1 MLISFIISQNKQ
13 IPQIKQIVKRI
24 SEQYGEYLGEVN
36 GEKYYSFPN
45 PEKLGKITEEAFREM
60 KSGFR
65 APYLYD
71 ASQKLASGEINEEYL
86 QI

>member
-1 MLISFIISQNKQ
+1 MRVLISFIISQNKQ

-45 PEKLGKITEEAFREM
+45 PEKSRENNRR
-60 KSGFR
+60 S
-65 APYLYD
+65 
-71 ASQKLASGEINEEYL
+71 I
-86 QI
+86 